1 MNIKNCCILKK
12 LLNHNAHKD
21 YTFLGKGF
29 TLEDKKGEHFI
40 PIFLED
46 NNRCNHSF
54 IFGAPGVGKTRLL
67 EAMIEQDIPKGNNI
81 VVIDPKGDIDLFSK
95 IYQCAKLSGREKDV
109 LFLSPVYPQYS
120 IQINPLKNYYMEE
133 ELISHVMSAVPAKDE
148 FFYNVAYEVTTA
160 IIKALLALRRA
171 SKSNEPLTFE
181 EIASK
186 ISYEEIKNLAQI
198 LQGLKDSEEKIR
210 LISLF
215 NQILSSPQD
224 YFSKVT
230 STLRTT
236 LTQVSIGNTGKII
249 GSSSQNYFID
259 RLEKGEGVILYI
271 QTGSLLTRSVSN
283 IISKLTISMIQSLVG
298 RLYASGDKFNAML
311 NLYIDEMASSVYKGI
326 ETLYA
331 QGRAANVAITG
342 LTQSTA
348 DIVSEIGKDQANRLF
363 DNTSTKIIMR
373 MNDNESA
380 KKIASLGGIKRAYSH
395 FLSIDGGINSREV
408 ELENILAT
416 DIMRLKKREFYY
428 FGFEGEFKGKTA
440 PVSSSELRIIMPKL
454 VEKEVL

>member
-1 MNIKNCCILKK
+1 M
-12 LLNHNAHKD
+12 
-21 YTFLGKGF
+21 
-29 TLEDKKGEHFI
+29 
-40 PIFLED
+40 
-46 NNRCNHSF
+46 
-54 IFGAPGVGKTRLL
+54 
-67 EAMIEQDIPKGNNI
+67 
-81 VVIDPKGDIDLFSK
+81 
-95 IYQCAKLSGREKDV
+95 
-109 LFLSPVYPQYS
+109 
-120 IQINPLKNYYMEE
+120 
-133 ELISHVMSAVPAKDE
+133 
-148 FFYNVAYEVTTA
+148 AYEVTTA

-271 QTGSLLTRSVSN
+271 QTGSLLTRSVSS

>member
-271 QTGSLLTRSVSN
+271 QTGSLLTRSVSS

-348 DIVSEIGKDQANRLF
+348 DIVSE
-363 DNTSTKIIMR
+363 
-373 MNDNESA
+373 
-380 KKIASLGGIKRAYSH
+380 
-395 FLSIDGGINSREV
+395 
-408 ELENILAT
+408 
-416 DIMRLKKREFYY
+416 
-428 FGFEGEFKGKTA
+428 
-440 PVSSSELRIIMPKL
+440 
-454 VEKEVL
+454 